1 MIYGCNA
8 GRYNKPCVAR
18 WSAVAKAMGE
28 FMNRLLI
35 VGVLLFSTVPL
46 YAQGAQPDAANLK
59 AEARNAVGTIGA
71 DKHKTQTY
79 CEILDLERQLAD
91 QEENNTKKKNKKK
104 DKDKNKDK
112 NKDKDKDKK
121 KAEALS
127 QKINQLQKQVG
138 PEFVTL
144 DNILKGLDLTSPD
157 GREIALIIQSLNQT
171 CPY

>member
-1 MIYGCNA
+1 
-8 GRYNKPCVAR
+8 
-18 WSAVAKAMGE
+18 
-28 FMNRLLI
+28 MNRLVI
-35 VGVLLFSTVPL
+35 VILAICSVPL

-104 DKDKNKDK
+104 DKDKNK
-112 NKDKDKDKK
+112 K

-144 DNILKGLDLTSPD
+144 DNILKRLDLTSPD
-157 GREIALIIQSLNQT
+157 DKASIKPVLISSEGRLATS
-171 CPY
+171 PP

>member
-1 MIYGCNA
+1 MSLAEKQQHGLC
-8 GRYNKPCVAR
+8 G
-18 WSAVAKAMGE
+18 G

-35 VGVLLFSTVPL
+35 VILAICSVPL
-46 YAQGAQPDAANLK
+46 HAQPDAANLK
-59 AEARNAVGTIGA
+59 AEARNAVGTIGT

-79 CEILDLERQLAD
+79 CQILDLERQLAD
-91 QEENNTKKKNKKK
+91 QEENNNKKKNKKK
-104 DKDKNKDK
+104 DKDKN
-112 NKDKDKDKK
+112 KDKK

-144 DNILKGLDLTSPD
+144 DNILKRLDLTSPD

>member
-1 MIYGCNA
+1 
-8 GRYNKPCVAR
+8 
-18 WSAVAKAMGE
+18 
-28 FMNRLLI
+28 MNRLLI
-35 VGVLLFSTVPL
+35 VILVICSVPL

-79 CEILDLERQLAD
+79 CEILELERQLEAE
-91 QEENNTKKKNKKK
+91 QENNNNKKKNKKK
-104 DKDKNKDK
+104 DKDR
-112 NKDKDKDKK
+112 DKK

-127 QKINQLQKQVG
+127 LKINQLQKQVG

-144 DNILKGLDLTSPD
+144 DNILKRLDLTSPD

>member
-1 MIYGCNA
+1 LFGQEN
-8 GRYNKPCVAR
+8 
-18 WSAVAKAMGE
+18 SGE
-28 FMNRLLI
+28 FVNRLLI
-35 VGVLLFSTVPL
+35 VILAICSVPL
-46 YAQGAQPDAANLK
+46 YAQGAQPDAADLK

-91 QEENNTKKKNKKK
+91 QEENNTKKKNRKK
-104 DKDKNKDK
+104 DKDKDN
-112 NKDKDKDKK
+112 K

-138 PEFVTL
+138 SEFVTL
-144 DNILKGLDLTSPD
+144 DNILKRLDLTSPD

>member
-1 MIYGCNA
+1 
-8 GRYNKPCVAR
+8 
-18 WSAVAKAMGE
+18 
-28 FMNRLLI
+28 MNRLLI
-35 VGVLLFSTVPL
+35 VILAICSVPL
-46 YAQGAQPDAANLK
+46 YAQGAQPDAADLK

-104 DKDKNKDK
+104 DKDK
-112 NKDKDKDKK
+112 DKK

-144 DNILKGLDLTSPD
+144 DNILKRLDLTSPD

>member
-1 MIYGCNA
+1 
-8 GRYNKPCVAR
+8 
-18 WSAVAKAMGE
+18 
-28 FMNRLLI
+28 MNRLLI
-35 VGVLLFSTVPL
+35 VILAICSVPL
-46 YAQGAQPDAANLK
+46 HAQGAQPDAADLK

-71 DKHKTQTY
+71 YKHKAQTY

-91 QEENNTKKKNKKK
+91 QEENNTKKKNKK
-104 DKDKNKDK
+104 
-112 NKDKDKDKK
+112 KDKDKDKK

-144 DNILKGLDLTSPD
+144 DNILKRLDLTSPD

>member
-1 MIYGCNA
+1 MAEKLTVILAIC
-8 GRYNKPCVAR
+8 
-18 WSAVAKAMGE
+18 S
-28 FMNRLLI
+28 
-35 VGVLLFSTVPL
+35 VPL

-59 AEARNAVGTIGA
+59 AEARSAVGTIGA

-79 CEILDLERQLAD
+79 CQILDLERQLAD
-91 QEENNTKKKNKKK
+91 QEENNNKKKNKKK
-104 DKDKNKDK
+104 DKDKN
-112 NKDKDKDKK
+112 KDKK

-144 DNILKGLDLTSPD
+144 DNILKRLDLTSPD

>member
-1 MIYGCNA
+1 
-8 GRYNKPCVAR
+8 
-18 WSAVAKAMGE
+18 
-28 FMNRLLI
+28 MNRLLI
-35 VGVLLFSTVPL
+35 VILAICSVPL
-46 YAQGAQPDAANLK
+46 YAQGAQPDSANLK

-79 CEILDLERQLAD
+79 CEILELERQLEAE
-91 QEENNTKKKNKKK
+91 QEKNNNKKKNKKK
-104 DKDKNKDK
+104 DKDES
-112 NKDKDKDKK
+112 KK
-121 KAEALS
+121 KAEALA

-157 GREIALIIQSLNQT
+157 GREIALIIQSLNET

>member
-1 MIYGCNA
+1 VFGQENS
-8 GRYNKPCVAR
+8 G
-18 WSAVAKAMGE
+18 G

-35 VGVLLFSTVPL
+35 VILAICSVPL
-46 YAQGAQPDAANLK
+46 YAQGAQPDAADLK

-91 QEENNTKKKNKKK
+91 QEENNTKKKSKK
-104 DKDKNKDK
+104 
-112 NKDKDKDKK
+112 KDKDKDKK

-157 GREIALIIQSLNQT
+157 GREIALIIQSLNET
-171 CPY
+171 CLY

>member
-1 MIYGCNA
+1 
-8 GRYNKPCVAR
+8 
-18 WSAVAKAMGE
+18 
-28 FMNRLLI
+28 MNRLLI
-35 VGVLLFSTVPL
+35 VILAICSVPL

-79 CEILDLERQLAD
+79 CEILELERQLEAE
-91 QEENNTKKKNKKK
+91 QEKNNNKKKNKKK
-104 DKDKNKDK
+104 DKDES
-112 NKDKDKDKK
+112 KK
-121 KAEALS
+121 KAEALA

-138 PEFVTL
+138 PEFVAL

-157 GREIALIIQSLNQT
+157 GREIALIIQSLNET

>member
-1 MIYGCNA
+1 
-8 GRYNKPCVAR
+8 
-18 WSAVAKAMGE
+18 
-28 FMNRLLI
+28 MNRLLI
-35 VGVLLFSTVPL
+35 VILAICSVPL
-46 YAQGAQPDAANLK
+46 YAQGAQPDAADLK

-91 QEENNTKKKNKKK
+91 QEENNTKKKDKK
-104 DKDKNKDK
+104 
-112 NKDKDKDKK
+112 KDKDKDKK

-144 DNILKGLDLTSPD
+144 DNILKRLDLTSPD
-157 GREIALIIQSLNQT
+157 GREIALIIQSLNET

>member
-1 MIYGCNA
+1 
-8 GRYNKPCVAR
+8 V
-18 WSAVAKAMGE
+18 
-28 FMNRLLI
+28 NRLLI
-35 VGVLLFSTVPL
+35 VILAICSVPL
-46 YAQGAQPDAANLK
+46 YAQGAQPDAADLK

-104 DKDKNKDK
+104 DKDK
-112 NKDKDKDKK
+112 DKK

-144 DNILKGLDLTSPD
+144 DNILKRLDLTSPD

>member
-1 MIYGCNA
+1 
-8 GRYNKPCVAR
+8 
-18 WSAVAKAMGE
+18 
-28 FMNRLLI
+28 MNRLLI
-35 VGVLLFSTVPL
+35 VILAICSVPL
-46 YAQGAQPDAANLK
+46 HAQGAQPDAANLK

-79 CEILDLERQLAD
+79 CQILDLERQLAD
-91 QEENNTKKKNKKK
+91 QEENNNKKKNKKK
-104 DKDKNKDK
+104 DKDKNKNKDK
-112 NKDKDKDKK
+112 DKDKDKDKK

-144 DNILKGLDLTSPD
+144 DNILKRLDLTSPD